1 MQCAKTR
8 TQNAYKL
15 RTVHMAFDINNNSLD
30 VIKCVTGNDVLVT
43 KSGIENFNTK
53 SQLIVNEAQEALFYK
68 DGQALDLFGSGRHSL
83 TTDNLPFFKKLYGA
97 IFGSKTPFSCEVFFI
112 NKVSVMDIMW
122 GTDAPI
128 VLEDPKYNLI
138 VGVKANGQTG
148 IRVKDS
154 RKFVVKVVGQL
165 REFTVDSVRRA
176 IKGMMMTNIKEI
188 IASTIIEKKVTILEI
203 TTKLSEISAAM
214 QEKLNVA
221 LDDLGLEA
229 VHFYAATI
237 FADENDIAKLRQA
250 KEKQLE
256 VRNDTELEAYKLRI
270 LSEARA
276 HARAVEG
283 YSYQD
288 ERKFDVLE
296 TAASNSGNVGGMVGA
311 GLGFGMGLGMVD
323 ETKKMTAAAVEQP
336 KAATRACPNCQSE
349 VPVQSKFCPE
359 CGNAMPPAVKF
370 CSECGSKLAPGS
382 KFCPE
387 CGTKVQ

>member
-1 MQCAKTR
+1 
-8 TQNAYKL
+8 
-15 RTVHMAFDINNNSLD
+15 MAFDINNNSLD

-97 IFGSKTPFSCEVFFI
+97 IFGNKTPFSCEVFFI

-256 VRNDTELEAYKLRI
+256 VRNETDLEAYKLRI

-323 ETKKMTAAAVEQP
+323 ETKKMTASAVEQP
-336 KAATRACPNCQSE
+336 KAAATRACPNCKSE
-349 VPVQSKFCPE
+349 VPAQSKFCPE

-370 CSECGSKLAPGS
+370 CSECGVKLAPGS